1 MQKML
6 HFCLAASLSSPR
18 SCRARR
24 AKRGLARWCRRPG
37 RGRGPG
43 WRQWP
48 WRQGWAG
55 WSRRGRR
62 VPQQGWA
69 VGTGLQV
76 DTHSSVIRQGN
87 NTAARLRLVVRG
99 TPLNATLWLLLV
111 LLLAKACQRARV
123 CTS

>member
-1 MQKML
+1 M
-6 HFCLAASLSSPR
+6 AAV
-18 SCRARR
+18 AV
-24 AKRGLARWCRRPG
+24 AA
-37 RGRGPG
+37 
-43 WRQWP
+43 
-48 WRQGWAG
+48 GWAG

-99 TPLNATLWLLLV
+99 TPLNATLWLLL
-111 LLLAKACQRARV
+111 AKARCPKLVRACMGGHLRGTVTTTGSALLDQR
-123 CTS
+123 C